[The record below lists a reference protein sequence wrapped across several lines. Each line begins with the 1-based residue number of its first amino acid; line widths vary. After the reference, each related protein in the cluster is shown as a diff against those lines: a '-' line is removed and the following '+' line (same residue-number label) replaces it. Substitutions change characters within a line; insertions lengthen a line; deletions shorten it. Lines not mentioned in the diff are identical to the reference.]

1 MNSILVIAPNFV
13 GDSILAIPFLREL
26 KKHVG
31 RCSIDIVTKG
41 AGVLMYKHC
50 PYVRNIYNWKN
61 LNISELRKNKYEK
74 AYLLKRSLS
83 SALLT
88 FRLGIK
94 DTIGFD
100 GQFRNIFLKTIV
112 KYEKTENKH
121 EFEHFMDILAADY
134 VEINNKSLEFY
145 VDNEA
150 LELVK
155 PYLGNNKRVLIVAK
169 SSTYVKDWTVSKFAK
184 VIDYLIGEGYEV
196 YFAGLASE
204 KEYCESIIM
213 HAGNGEIKNLCGVL
227 TFDEV
232 IALISQMDLVFG
244 VDSGFGHV
252 ASAFNKKVVTLF
264 GPTSPV
270 QWAPINSHVISIAK
284 DCSPCKSPRKCK
296 QNYSCMKNLSAHY
309 VIEELKKI
317 L

>member
-1 MNSILVIAPNFV
+1 MKNILVIAPNFV

-50 PYVRNIYNWKN
+50 PYVRNIYNWNN
-61 LNISELRKNKYEK
+61 LNILEMRKINYDK

-88 FRLGIK
+88 FVLGIK
-94 DTIGFD
+94 NTIGFD
-100 GQFRNIFLKTIV
+100 GQFRNLFLKTVV
-112 KYEKTENKH
+112 KYSRFEQKH
-121 EFEHFMDILAADY
+121 ELEHFMDILDADY
-134 VEINNKSLEFY
+134 VEINNKNLEFY
-145 VDNEA
+145 VDDEA
-150 LELVK
+150 LNSVK
-155 PYLGNNKRVLIVAK
+155 SYFSDNKKALIVAK
-169 SSTYVKDWTVSKFAK
+169 SSTEVKDWSVSKFAK
-184 VIDYLIGEGYEV
+184 VVDYLISEGYEI
-196 YFAGLASE
+196 YFVGLATE
-204 KEYCESIIM
+204 KSYCDSIIM
-213 HAGNGEIKNLCGVL
+213 NSGNGEIKNLCGAL
-227 TFDEV
+227 SFDEI

-252 ASAFNKKVVTLF
+252 AAAFNKKVVTLF
-264 GPTSPV
+264 GPTSSR
-270 QWAPINSHVISIAK
+270 QWAPINSYVLSSQLE
-284 DCSPCKSPRKCK
+284 CSPCKRPKACK
-296 QNYSCMKNLSAHY
+296 QNYACMKNMTAHF